1 MRVLVT
7 GASGF
12 AGRVLVAELA
22 RNGFVVV
29 AGVRDG
35 TGVIP
40 GASSLVAMPDLS
52 NTFDARCLV
61 KDVDAVVHAAG
72 LAHSSPEIPERVYQA
87 INCQA
92 ARALAQ
98 ASRESGVRRFIYVS
112 SVRAQTGPSS
122 DTVLTE
128 ADEPAP
134 TDAYGRSKLAGE
146 QAVVE
151 ALAGSQTDP
160 VVLRP
165 VLMYGPNAKGNMASL
180 MRLARSRLPLP
191 LGGIPARRSLLGLTN
206 FSGAVAF
213 ALNAP
218 TVSGRTFL
226 LADAGT
232 ALTVGE
238 ILAALR
244 AGLGRRSG
252 IVNVPLPGM
261 EKLLVAAGKAD
272 MAGRV
277 FGDLV
282 VSTDALVAAGWQAPM
297 TSAQGLAAVMAKTGD

>member
-1 MRVLVT
+1 
-7 GASGF
+7 
-12 AGRVLVAELA
+12 
-22 RNGFVVV
+22 
-29 AGVRDG
+29 
-35 TGVIP
+35 
-40 GASSLVAMPDLS
+40 
-52 NTFDARCLV
+52 
-61 KDVDAVVHAAG
+61 
-72 LAHSSPEIPERVYQA
+72 
-87 INCQA
+87 
-92 ARALAQ
+92 
-98 ASRESGVRRFIYVS
+98 
-112 SVRAQTGPSS
+112 
-122 DTVLTE
+122 
-128 ADEPAP
+128 
-134 TDAYGRSKLAGE
+134 YGRSKLAGE

-151 ALAGSQTDP
+151 ALAGSQTDS

-191 LGGIPARRSLLGLTN
+191 LGGLPARRSLLGLTN
-206 FSGAVAF
+206 LGGAVAF

-232 ALTVGE
+232 PLTVGE

-252 IVNVPLPGM
+252 IANVPLPGM

-277 FGDLV
+277 FGGLV

>member
-1 MRVLVT
+1 
-7 GASGF
+7 S
-12 AGRVLVAELA
+12 
-22 RNGFVVV
+22 
-29 AGVRDG
+29 
-35 TGVIP
+35 
-40 GASSLVAMPDLS
+40 
-52 NTFDARCLV
+52 LV
-61 KDVDAVVHAAG
+61 KDVDAVVHVAG

-112 SVRAQTGPSS
+112 SVRAQTGSS
-122 DTVLTE
+122 ADTVLTE

-146 QAVVE
+146 QTVLE
-151 ALAGSQTDP
+151 ALAGSQMDA
-160 VVLRP
+160 VILRP
-165 VLMYGPNAKGNMASL
+165 VLMYGPNAKGNMATL

-191 LGGIPARRSLLGLTN
+191 LGGLPARRSLLGLTN
-206 FSGAVAF
+206 FSDAVAF

-226 LADAGT
+226 LADAG
-232 ALTVGE
+232 APLTVGE
-238 ILAALR
+238 MVAALR

-252 IVNVPLPGM
+252 IVQFPLPGL

-282 VSTDALVAAGWQAPM
+282 VSTDALVSAGWQAPM
-297 TSAQGLAAVMAKTGD
+297 TSAQGLAAVMTMTGD